1 MVYSSMHKLMTPD
14 EVAELLR
21 LHPRTIK
28 RKANDGVIPSL
39 RLPNG
44 QVRFVR
50 EKIYKL
56 IGLEND
62 P

>member
-1 MVYSSMHKLMTPD
+1 MTPD